1 MFGSPWN
8 SKLSPRYAALYLLKT
23 ILVNEIVEATETF
36 RLFEGM
42 AL

>member
-8 SKLSPRYAALYLLKT
+8 GKLSPRYAALYLPKT
-23 ILVNEIVEATETF
+23 ILINEIVEATVTF

>member
-8 SKLSPRYAALYLLKT
+8 SKLSPKYSAVYLLKT
-23 ILVNEIVEATETF
+23 ILINEIVEATITF